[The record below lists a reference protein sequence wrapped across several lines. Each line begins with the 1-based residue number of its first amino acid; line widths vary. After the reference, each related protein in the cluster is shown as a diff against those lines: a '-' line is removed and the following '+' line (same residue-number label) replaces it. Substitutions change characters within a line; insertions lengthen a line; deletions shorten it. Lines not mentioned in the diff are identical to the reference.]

1 MIKLKNFTN
10 DEIKS
15 FIKEG
20 IEKYNNSTYPNNLFK
35 IPYISAMFEVIK
47 HIGFRN
53 PTKREQNR
61 LNLIYK
67 EIVNI

>member
-1 MIKLKNFTN
+1 MIKLKDFTV

-20 IEKYNNSTYPNNLFK
+20 IDKYDNSIYPNNLLK
-35 IPYISAMFEVIK
+35 LPYISAMFEVVK

-53 PTKREQNR
+53 PTKIEQNR
-61 LNLIYK
+61 LNKIYK
-67 EIVNI
+67 EIIKV